1 MDALSKVIALTH
13 IEGSLDLRCQM
24 AGDFAIDHQPLLPGE
39 APFHLVLAGLAQLVL
54 ANGQTTQLS
63 AGDFLLLPR
72 GAAHVV
78 RGLGTDR
85 ARPTQIDADGP
96 LTIRRNTDG
105 PVDVDL
111 LCGRFTYIHGAAD
124 LIMHALPDV
133 LHVSLAEEGPL
144 DELGSIVSILRNE
157 VRQLRSGALAIVTS
171 LSHVLF
177 VMALRIH
184 AQREGMPASLLAL
197 LGDARLSH
205 AILAMVREPE
215 KNWTVEALAAQAN
228 MSRATFNRHFLEKGA
243 TSPMDLLTE
252 IRVQLACGH
261 LAGSRLSVAE
271 VAERVGYQSESA
283 FAKVFRKR
291 TGTTPHGFRRLKA
304 AD

>member
-1 MDALSKVIALTH
+1 MDALSKVMALTH
-13 IEGSLDLRCQM
+13 IDGSLDLRCQM
-24 AGDFAIDHQPLLPGE
+24 AGGFDIDHAPLLPGE
-39 APFHLVLAGLAQLVL
+39 APFHLVLAGHAQLIL
-54 ANGQTTQLS
+54 ANGQTMQLN

-72 GAAHVV
+72 GAAHIV
-78 RGLGTDR
+78 RGLSTDR
-85 ARPTQIDADGP
+85 AMPLQIDTEGP

-111 LCGRFTYIHGAAD
+111 LCGRFTYAHGPAD
-124 LIMHALPDV
+124 LIMRALPDV

-177 VMALRIH
+177 VMALRIYT
-184 AQREGMPASLLAL
+184 QREGMPASLLAL

-205 AILAMVREPE
+205 AIWAMVREPE
-215 KNWTVEALAAQAN
+215 KNWTVETLASQAN
-228 MSRATFNRHFLEKGA
+228 MSRATFNRHFMDKGA
-243 TSPMDLLTE
+243 TSPMELLTD
-252 IRVQLACGH
+252 IRVQLACNH
-261 LAGSRLSVAE
+261 LADSRLSVAD

-291 TGTTPHGFRRLKA
+291 TGTTPHGFRRQKGR
-304 AD
+304 D

>member
-1 MDALSKVIALTH
+1 MDALSKVIALTR

-24 AGDFAIDHQPLLPGE
+24 AGGFDIDHEQLQPGE
-39 APFHLVLAGLAQLVL
+39 APFHLVLAGHAQLCL
-54 ANGQTTQLS
+54 ANGRIVQLH

-72 GAAHVV
+72 GAAHIV
-78 RGLGTDR
+78 RGLGTEQATPAQVD
-85 ARPTQIDADGP
+85 DSGP
-96 LTIRRNTDG
+96 LTVRRNTDG
-105 PVDVDL
+105 PVDIDL
-111 LCGRFTYIHGAAD
+111 LCGRFTYDHGAAD
-124 LIMHALPDV
+124 LIMRALPDV
-133 LHVSLAEEGPL
+133 LHVSLMEEGPL

-197 LGDARLSH
+197 LGDTRLSQ
-205 AILAMVREPE
+205 AILAMIREPE
-215 KNWTVEALAAQAN
+215 KAWTVETLAKQAN
-228 MSRATFNRHFLEKGA
+228 MSRATFGRHFLEKGA
-243 TSPMDLLTE
+243 TSPMDLLTD
-252 IRVQLACGH
+252 IRVQLACNH
-261 LAGSRLSVAE
+261 LANSHLPVAE

-291 TGTTPHGFRRLKA
+291 TGTTPHGFRRGQA
-304 AD
+304 RD